1 QLSLDECIVS
11 QVTRTPP
18 SGLMAETAV
27 GQPGRP
33 LAGVDTAD
41 VRLVVGTCIFRRVI
55 KVMGL
60 GIPPMYLLVVVSQ
73 WHDALVVRCY
83 DFIGGEIRQ
92 AERLDGSRDSAL
104 ISEFKNMEP
113 REREIQLQVILD
125 DLVVFDSEGAGT
137 DAWSVKFREDGAA
150 AIIVDDAGKDL
161 YDAQVEEQMA
171 AAAAQVEKRRED
183 TQKSQ
188 HAAREKDRRARAR
201 KEKRDA
207 KRREA
212 QAKSRKTGATSK
224 RGKKL

>member
-1 QLSLDECIVS
+1 
-11 QVTRTPP
+11 
-18 SGLMAETAV
+18 M
-27 GQPGRP
+27 P
-33 LAGVDTAD
+33 LQ
-41 VRLVVGTCIFRRVI
+41 
-55 KVMGL
+55 VMGL
-60 GIPPMYLLVVVSQ
+60 GIPPMYLLVVISQ

-83 DFIGGEIRQ
+83 DFISGEIRQ
-92 AERLDGSRDSAL
+92 AERLDRSRDSAL

-125 DLVVFDSEGAGT
+125 DLVVFDSTDAGT
-137 DAWSVKFREDGAA
+137 DAWSVKFREDGATV
-150 AIIVDDAGKDL
+150 IIVDDAGKDL

-212 QAKSRKTGATSK
+212 QAKSRKTGGTSK
-224 RGKKL
+224 RGKKLHGGGRRGQSAQDDHDSSSDGDSNRSVDG